1 MYDDILFKTAHEA
14 LINLADTIVEQR
26 EKIEKLEELLGDTRI
41 KLHDARKQ
49 IESLNRALL
58 SPRRGMPWR

>member
-1 MYDDILFKTAHEA
+1 MHDDTLFKTAHEA

-26 EKIEKLEELLGDTRI
+26 EKIEKLEELLGDTRA